1 MATHSGIRAHMLVRE
16 AISEKNLDLEASSMR
31 VHRLVDRC
39 NGQVRRQTIS
49 TLRKHIENAL
59 RFHKRIYRRHMVPHK
74 ILRFM
79 NLPYSSCYITV
90 MYLLT
95 KSMYLANVV
104 GRSGGS
110 ACPDAHSA
118 GQFRLLNWFML
129 PTQATEYTAFYG
141 YSALLSLMNGTDW
154 GESGMFPRVTICDF
168 DMRKLGDVQRY
179 SVQCVLVINMF
190 NEKIFV
196 FMWMWYVVRVPRTRH
211 IHSHRYALLNIL
223 TAVSFVYWTIITILP
238 CFRRVFVVRQLELAD
253 MPFDCKGRCGGVTRL
268 YTTWCAQSR
277 RPIST
282 RSRSIIS
289 TVTACS

>member
-110 ACPDAHSA
+110 ACPDAHTVQDNSV
-118 GQFRLLNWFML
+118 
-129 PTQATEYTAFYG
+129 
-141 YSALLSLMNGTDW
+141 YSTGSCC
-154 GESGMFPRVTICDF
+154 R
-168 DMRKLGDVQRY
+168 RKPP
-179 SVQCVLVINMF
+179 S
-190 NEKIFV
+190 
-196 FMWMWYVVRVPRTRH
+196 
-211 IHSHRYALLNIL
+211 
-223 TAVSFVYWTIITILP
+223 
-238 CFRRVFVVRQLELAD
+238 
-253 MPFDCKGRCGGVTRL
+253 TRL
-268 YTTWCAQSR
+268 STAT
-277 RPIST
+277 RPYYHS
-282 RSRSIIS
+282 
-289 TVTACS
+289 